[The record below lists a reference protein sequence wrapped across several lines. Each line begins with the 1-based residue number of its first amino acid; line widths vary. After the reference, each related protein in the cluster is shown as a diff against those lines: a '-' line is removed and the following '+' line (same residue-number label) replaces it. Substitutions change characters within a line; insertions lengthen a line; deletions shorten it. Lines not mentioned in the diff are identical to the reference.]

1 MATKD
6 NPLKNARVA
15 VGVTGSIAAY
25 KCCELVSRLKQ
36 SGAQVRVIMTHSARK
51 LVGEITFSTL
61 SGNPVAVDMFPEHPQ
76 FSMPHI
82 SIADWADVVV
92 IAPATANI
100 IAKTVSGIADDL
112 LSTILIAA
120 KCPVI
125 FAPAMNSKMFESRV
139 LQRNIQKL
147 KELGYSIIEPES
159 GYLACG
165 YEGKGRLASI
175 DSILEN
181 IQDILPNRRKD

>member
-1 MATKD
+1 MAPKD
-6 NPLKNARVA
+6 NPLKDAHVA

-36 SGAQVRVIMTHSARK
+36 SGEQVRVIMTQSARK

-61 SGNPVAVDMFPEHPQ
+61 SGNPVAIDMFPENPQ

-82 SIADWADVVV
+82 SIADWADIVV

-100 IAKTVSGIADDL
+100 IGKTTAGIADDL
-112 LSTILIAA
+112 LSTILMAVD
-120 KCPVI
+120 CPVI
-125 FAPAMNSKMFESRV
+125 FAPAMNSKMFENRV

-147 KELGYSIIEPES
+147 KDLGHSIVDPDS

-165 YEGKGRLASI
+165 YQGKGRLAST
-175 DSILEN
+175 DKILEN
-181 IQDILPNRRKD
+181 IQDILLNRQKD